1 MVSRNTLR
9 ARVRINELTDELAV
23 GAAVRLRVDSDDI
36 REVVAAVVQY
46 LLDEYPSQ
54 DLYIPS
60 CAQWPVEA
68 IRADMAAGLSV
79 RAICRKYRMDRR
91 TLYRLIDDAVAA

>member
-54 DLYIPS
+54 DLYIP
-60 CAQWPVEA
+60 AGVTYPLEE
-68 IRADMAAGLSV
+68 IRAAVRAGESM
-79 RAICRKYRMDRR
+79 RAICQRFRTDRR
-91 TLYRLIDDAVAA
+91 TVYRLLEEES